1 MSADTSS
8 PTTARRMLPILP
20 TSEPPERASRLIH
33 DFTPD
38 LIDVGAHHLCPGC
51 GEPIAMR
58 SIVEAVAE
66 ADAIAKAVAIF
77 GIGCYTAR
85 CCRRCTGEPRP
96 SPPESSAPGPTF
108 SSSRSKVMATW

>member
-1 MSADTSS
+1 MSADTSADTNS
-8 PTTARRMLPILP
+8 APPRRMLPILP

-58 SIVEAVAE
+58 SLVELLV
-66 ADAIAKAVAIF
+66 
-77 GIGCYTAR
+77 
-85 CCRRCTGEPRP
+85 
-96 SPPESSAPGPTF
+96 
-108 SSSRSKVMATW
+108 RSLVIRGWET